1 MASFVHSGMQKNR
14 TERACATRTRTS
26 GRLRQRGQVIVIFA
40 GGLVF
45 FIGLMAVVIDVSWI
59 WANTLRVQRTA
70 DAAALAGSPYLP
82 ASTVNAYKY
91 AVAEAAK
98 NGYTLTNGC
107 NADNK
112 TPSSVPGICASQ
124 DSVAVVGGDPR
135 QLDVTVSA
143 QVPTFFMRIFGISTI
158 TASRTAKGIYVQPVP
173 MGSPENYYGIYC
185 LTTPS
190 NSNCD
195 ATTSVP
201 NATGSGTLASKGFW
215 GAFQSSGDVHNE
227 GDAFMPFNDTLDPG
241 SNSSLPAGGTNPDYT
256 GTGYDY
262 AVVVPADGGKV
273 YIYDPTF
280 CPVGG
285 GYGSGD
291 HYNAD
296 ASRQWGFGSGKN
308 FSVSS
313 YYALYDTQGT
323 AFTISDDTLVASS
336 GNLFAQEY
344 QFDYSHKYGTAGYEV
359 SVGNKSLDNVAAIDC
374 SEGKIP
380 VGSSST
386 EGGYWHDRWWPIATN
401 VPAGTYRLSV
411 LSGPVDT
418 TCGAGNVA
426 PKCNWKAQAEND
438 FGIEVT
444 GPNDT
449 QVPPNS
455 PRVYGLGKMAA
466 YNILPSGVQSF
477 YLAQIDKSAAGKTL
491 EIDLFDPGDVSGE
504 GTLRIK
510 NPNGNAYNY
519 ATFDYKSINLT
530 TAGNNCNAGTSDACS
545 ANGRTSI
552 KTATGGNSSF
562 NNTWIQITIKL
573 PTTYGSGCSGDPS
586 CLKPPGETQPGW
598 WKIEYTVSG
607 GNDTTTWMVNIRGN
621 PVHLVVP

>member
-1 MASFVHSGMQKNR
+1 
-14 TERACATRTRTS
+14 
-26 GRLRQRGQVIVIFA
+26 VIFA

-45 FIGLMAVVIDVSWI
+45 FIGLMAVVIDVSWY

-70 DAAALAGSPYLP
+70 DAAALAGAPYLP

-91 AVAEAAK
+91 AVAEATK
-98 NGYTLTNGC
+98 NGYTDG
-107 NADNK
+107 A
-112 TPSSVPGICASQ
+112 SSVTVTPLQ
-124 DSVAVVGGDPR
+124 DSVAVNGGDPR

-143 QVPTFFMRIFGISTI
+143 PVPTFFMRIFGISTI
-158 TASRTAKGIYVQPVP
+158 TATRTAKGIYVQPVP
-173 MGSPENYYGIYC
+173 MGSPENYYGVYC
-185 LTTPS
+185 LTTPTK
-190 NSNCD
+190 SNCD
-195 ATTSVP
+195 LSNAVP

-227 GDAFMPFNDTLDPG
+227 GDAFMPFNDTLNPG
-241 SNSSLPAGGTNPDYT
+241 SNTSLPTGGTNPDYT

-262 AVVVPADGGKV
+262 AVVVPADGGSV

-296 ASRQWGFGSGKN
+296 ASRQWGFSSGKN
-308 FSVSS
+308 FSMSS
-313 YYALYDTQGT
+313 YYTLYDTQGT
-323 AFTISDDTLVASS
+323 AFTTTDDTVFASS
-336 GNLFAQEY
+336 GGLFAHEY
-344 QFDYSHKYGTAGYEV
+344 QFDYSHTYGTANYEV
-359 SVGNKSLDNVAAIDC
+359 SVGTKSLDGIAAVDC
-374 SEGKIP
+374 HDGNITNP
-380 VGSSST
+380 TV
-386 EGGYWHDRWWPIATN
+386 GGYYHDRWYRIAQN
-401 VPAGTYRLSV
+401 VPAGTYRLNV
-411 LSGPVDT
+411 LSAPVDT

-444 GPNDT
+444 GLNDALG
-449 QVPPNS
+449 NS

-510 NPNGNAYNY
+510 NPDGNAYNY

-530 TAGNNCNAGTSDACS
+530 TTGSNCIAGNSDQCS
-545 ANGRTSI
+545 RTGVTSI
-552 KTATGGNSSF
+552 KTATGGSSSF

-573 PTTYGSGCSGDPS
+573 PTTYGSATSTPPKPAG
-586 CLKPPGETQPGW
+586 LTPPGETQPGW